1 MTLQVWEKRHF
12 SSTFFRARRKN
23 SLPNVLFFSLLAQT
37 HMLPSL
43 EIEATLPC
51 TITIFIRVCKQ
62 FTFINIVRTILLIPI
77 HDYWS
82 MECNDDSQIRWNA
95 CCLNNAT
102 QDSGRAQWNYYYLWA
117 DSMSKC
123 IIVGEMQLWIAAS
136 LCGKVSIGGNITRP
150 KKKTVRLQ
158 SLLNAYLVTDWRAV
172 CVGESCKKDIL
183 MHTGWGDCFNPRWA
197 LGSAALFARAH
208 AYRM

>member
-1 MTLQVWEKRHF
+1 
-12 SSTFFRARRKN
+12 
-23 SLPNVLFFSLLAQT
+23 
-37 HMLPSL
+37 
-43 EIEATLPC
+43 
-51 TITIFIRVCKQ
+51 
-62 FTFINIVRTILLIPI
+62 VRTVLLIPI

-150 KKKTVRLQ
+150 KKKPLDYNRCWMHILLQIGGLYVWENHAKKTFWCTLDEEIASIQDERLGALLCLLVRMP
-158 SLLNAYLVTDWRAV
+158 TECRP
-172 CVGESCKKDIL
+172 IL
-183 MHTGWGDCFNPRWA
+183 SRYD
-197 LGSAALFARAH
+197 SAIIPF
-208 AYRM
+208 